1 MQSGKTLWE
10 ELIAHYALGVRQV
23 GDMRRAWASLAGQV
37 DAERFAKTSALLAV
51 QEREAQY
58 WRDASVSYWLSIS
71 GLPLPVGE
79 PAPPHELAWYQARE
93 GAQPER

>member
-10 ELIAHYALGVRQV
+10 ELIGHYALGVRQV
-23 GDMRRAWASLAGQV
+23 GDMRSAWARLADRV
-37 DAERFAKTSALLAV
+37 DADRFAKTSALLAV

-58 WRDASVSYWLSIS
+58 WRDASVAYWLSVS
-71 GLPLPVGE
+71 GLPLPAGE
-79 PAPPHELAWYQARE
+79 AVPPHALPWYQARE